1 MQKYLQSAAAKLLS
15 NEGSMKDYLFG
26 FDQRL
31 EQQIMADEVS
41 NAITDKEVLVC
52 EAGTGT
58 GKTLG
63 YLTPIFLAKERAI
76 ISTATKALQDQLF
89 YRDIPVVRRAVGSS
103 KSVALLKGRQN
114 YLCIHR
120 MHESFGDPRIDVLK
134 TKLLMKVKEWSLET
148 LTGDL
153 EELQILKETSDLK
166 TFITSTTDNCLG
178 TDCPKYG
185 NCHVVNARK
194 EAVTSD
200 VVVVNHH
207 LLFADMALKENGF
220 TELLPTADII
230 VLDEAHTLGAYPKPS
245 KRTKLVK
252 QIILRQNPFVVLMS
266 GTPTPESFSQIYHQ
280 VYACA
285 KNPFSQYKTFYK
297 FAKEYVNVTQQMFHS
312 MPSNNYDDGK
322 PEILDRMKPYM
333 ISYTQKEAGFK
344 SKIQEHVLKVQMS
357 ELTYKFVKEMSEHG
371 LIEGKKTKEVILG
384 DTGVKKMSKIH
395 QLFSGTVKLENGKR
409 MVTDLSKAKFIR
421 TEFKNQKI
429 GIFYKFKAEYEAL
442 KQVYGDALTDNLKE
456 FDTTSKSIAL
466 QIASGREGISLKK
479 ADCLVYYNIDF
490 SALSYWQSRDRMTT
504 KDSTAS
510 DVYWIFAEKGIE
522 TKIYKKVTKKKDY
535 TLKHFEKDLL
545 SL

>member
-1 MQKYLQSAAAKLLS
+1 MKFRDYQIRIINTATGVLQAHRFVYL
-15 NEGSMKDYLFG
+15 SM
-26 FDQRL
+26 
-31 EQQIMADEVS
+31 EVR
-41 NAITDKEVLVC
+41 
-52 EAGTGT
+52 T
-58 GKTLG
+58 GKTL
-63 YLTPIFLAKERAI
+63 
-76 ISTATKALQDQLF
+76 TAL
-89 YRDIPVVRRAVGSS
+89 G
-103 KSVALLKGRQN
+103 VAEKLGIQN
-114 YLCIHR
+114 
-120 MHESFGDPRIDVLK
+120 
-134 TKLLMKVKEWSLET
+134 
-148 LTGDL
+148 
-153 EELQILKETSDLK
+153 
-166 TFITSTTDNCLG
+166 
-178 TDCPKYG
+178 
-185 NCHVVNARK
+185 
-194 EAVTSD
+194 
-200 VVVVNHH
+200 
-207 LLFADMALKENGF
+207 LLFVTKKKAISSIEADYKKLMPGYQITVINYESLHKVEGVF
-220 TELLPTADII
+220 DFV

-357 ELTYKFVKEMSEHG
+357 ELTYKFVKEMREHG
-371 LIEGKKTKEVILG
+371 VIEGKKTKEVILG

-409 MVTDLSKAKFIR
+409 MITDLSKAKFIL
-421 TEFKNQKI
+421 TQFKNQKI

-442 KQVYGDALTDNLKE
+442 KQVYGDALTDDLEE
-456 FDTTSKSIAL
+456 FDTTTKSIAL
-466 QIASGREGISLKK
+466 QIVSGREGISLKK

-522 TKIYKKVTKKKDY
+522 TKIYKTVTKKKDY

>member
-1 MQKYLQSAAAKLLS
+1 MKFRDYQIRIINTATGVLQAHRFVYL
-15 NEGSMKDYLFG
+15 SM
-26 FDQRL
+26 
-31 EQQIMADEVS
+31 EVR
-41 NAITDKEVLVC
+41 
-52 EAGTGT
+52 T
-58 GKTLG
+58 GKTL
-63 YLTPIFLAKERAI
+63 
-76 ISTATKALQDQLF
+76 TAL
-89 YRDIPVVRRAVGSS
+89 G
-103 KSVALLKGRQN
+103 VAEKLGIQN
-114 YLCIHR
+114 
-120 MHESFGDPRIDVLK
+120 
-134 TKLLMKVKEWSLET
+134 
-148 LTGDL
+148 
-153 EELQILKETSDLK
+153 
-166 TFITSTTDNCLG
+166 
-178 TDCPKYG
+178 
-185 NCHVVNARK
+185 
-194 EAVTSD
+194 
-200 VVVVNHH
+200 
-207 LLFADMALKENGF
+207 LLFVTKKKAISSIEADYKKLMPDYQITVINYESLHKVEGVF
-220 TELLPTADII
+220 DFV

-357 ELTYKFVKEMSEHG
+357 ELTYKFVKEMREHG
-371 LIEGKKTKEVILG
+371 VIEGKKTKEVILG

-442 KQVYGDALTDNLKE
+442 KQVYGDALTDDLE
-456 FDTTSKSIAL
+456 DFDTTTKSIAL
-466 QIASGREGISLKK
+466 QIVSGREGISLKK

-522 TKIYKKVTKKKDY
+522 TKIYKTVTKKKDY

>member
-1 MQKYLQSAAAKLLS
+1 MELWALGSSKLFCKIMVEFRNYQIQIIEKAKGVLQAHRFVYL
-15 NEGSMKDYLFG
+15 SM
-26 FDQRL
+26 
-31 EQQIMADEVS
+31 EVR
-41 NAITDKEVLVC
+41 
-52 EAGTGT
+52 T
-58 GKTLG
+58 GKTL
-63 YLTPIFLAKERAI
+63 
-76 ISTATKALQDQLF
+76 TAL
-89 YRDIPVVRRAVGSS
+89 G
-103 KSVALLKGRQN
+103 VAEKLGIQN
-114 YLCIHR
+114 
-120 MHESFGDPRIDVLK
+120 
-134 TKLLMKVKEWSLET
+134 
-148 LTGDL
+148 
-153 EELQILKETSDLK
+153 
-166 TFITSTTDNCLG
+166 
-178 TDCPKYG
+178 
-185 NCHVVNARK
+185 
-194 EAVTSD
+194 
-200 VVVVNHH
+200 
-207 LLFADMALKENGF
+207 LLFVTKKKAISSIEADYKKLMPSYQITVINYESLHKVEGVF
-220 TELLPTADII
+220 DFV

-280 VYACA
+280 VYACP

-357 ELTYKFVKEMSEHG
+357 ELTYKFVKEMREHG
-371 LIEGKKTKEVILG
+371 VIEGKKTKEVILG

-442 KQVYGDALTDNLKE
+442 KQVYGDALTDDLEE
-456 FDTTSKSIAL
+456 FDTTTKSIAL
-466 QIASGREGISLKK
+466 QIVSGREGISLKK

-522 TKIYKKVTKKKDY
+522 TKIYKTVTKKKDY

>member
-1 MQKYLQSAAAKLLS
+1 MKFRDYQIRIINTATGVLQAHRFVYL
-15 NEGSMKDYLFG
+15 SM
-26 FDQRL
+26 
-31 EQQIMADEVS
+31 EVR
-41 NAITDKEVLVC
+41 
-52 EAGTGT
+52 T
-58 GKTLG
+58 GKTL
-63 YLTPIFLAKERAI
+63 
-76 ISTATKALQDQLF
+76 TAL
-89 YRDIPVVRRAVGSS
+89 G
-103 KSVALLKGRQN
+103 VAEKLGIQN
-114 YLCIHR
+114 
-120 MHESFGDPRIDVLK
+120 
-134 TKLLMKVKEWSLET
+134 
-148 LTGDL
+148 
-153 EELQILKETSDLK
+153 
-166 TFITSTTDNCLG
+166 
-178 TDCPKYG
+178 
-185 NCHVVNARK
+185 
-194 EAVTSD
+194 
-200 VVVVNHH
+200 
-207 LLFADMALKENGF
+207 LLFVTKKKAISSIEADYKKLMPGYQITVINYESLHKVEGVF
-220 TELLPTADII
+220 DFV

-357 ELTYKFVKEMSEHG
+357 ELTYRFVKEMREHSV
-371 LIEGKKTKEVILG
+371 IEGKKTDDAILG

-395 QLFSGTVKLENGKR
+395 QLFSGTVKLESGKG
-409 MVTDLSKAKFIR
+409 MVTDLSKAKFIHA
-421 TEFKNQKI
+421 EFNNQKI
-429 GIFYKFKAEYEAL
+429 GIFYKFKAEYDAL
-442 KQVYGDALTDNLKE
+442 KQVYGDALTDDLEDFNSTNKN
-456 FDTTSKSIAL
+456 IAL
-466 QIASGREGISLKK
+466 QIVSGREGISLKK

-510 DVYWIFAEKGIE
+510 DVYWIFSEKGIE
-522 TKIYKKVTKKKDY
+522 EKIYRAVTKKKDY

>member
-1 MQKYLQSAAAKLLS
+1 MKFRDYQIRIINTATGVLQAHRFVYL
-15 NEGSMKDYLFG
+15 SM
-26 FDQRL
+26 
-31 EQQIMADEVS
+31 EVR
-41 NAITDKEVLVC
+41 
-52 EAGTGT
+52 T
-58 GKTLG
+58 GKTL
-63 YLTPIFLAKERAI
+63 
-76 ISTATKALQDQLF
+76 TAL
-89 YRDIPVVRRAVGSS
+89 G
-103 KSVALLKGRQN
+103 VAEKLGIQN
-114 YLCIHR
+114 
-120 MHESFGDPRIDVLK
+120 
-134 TKLLMKVKEWSLET
+134 
-148 LTGDL
+148 
-153 EELQILKETSDLK
+153 
-166 TFITSTTDNCLG
+166 
-178 TDCPKYG
+178 
-185 NCHVVNARK
+185 
-194 EAVTSD
+194 
-200 VVVVNHH
+200 
-207 LLFADMALKENGF
+207 LLFVTKKKAISSIEADYKKLMPSYQITVINYESLHKVEGVF
-220 TELLPTADII
+220 DFV

-357 ELTYKFVKEMSEHG
+357 ELTYKFVKEMREHG

-442 KQVYGDALTDNLKE
+442 KQVYGDALTDDLE
-456 FDTTSKSIAL
+456 VFDTTTKSIAL
-466 QIASGREGISLKK
+466 QIVSGREGISLKK

-522 TKIYKKVTKKKDY
+522 TKIYKTVTKKKDY

>member
-1 MQKYLQSAAAKLLS
+1 MKFRDYQIRIINTATGVLQAHRFVYL
-15 NEGSMKDYLFG
+15 SM
-26 FDQRL
+26 
-31 EQQIMADEVS
+31 EVR
-41 NAITDKEVLVC
+41 
-52 EAGTGT
+52 T
-58 GKTLG
+58 GKTL
-63 YLTPIFLAKERAI
+63 
-76 ISTATKALQDQLF
+76 TAL
-89 YRDIPVVRRAVGSS
+89 G
-103 KSVALLKGRQN
+103 VAEKLGIQN
-114 YLCIHR
+114 
-120 MHESFGDPRIDVLK
+120 
-134 TKLLMKVKEWSLET
+134 
-148 LTGDL
+148 
-153 EELQILKETSDLK
+153 
-166 TFITSTTDNCLG
+166 
-178 TDCPKYG
+178 
-185 NCHVVNARK
+185 
-194 EAVTSD
+194 
-200 VVVVNHH
+200 
-207 LLFADMALKENGF
+207 LLFVTKKKAISSIEADYKKLMPDYQITVINYESLHKVEGVF
-220 TELLPTADII
+220 DFL

-357 ELTYKFVKEMSEHG
+357 ELTYKFVKEMREHG
-371 LIEGKKTKEVILG
+371 VIEGKKTKEVILG

-421 TEFKNQKI
+421 TQFKNQKI

-442 KQVYGDALTDNLKE
+442 KQVYGDALTDDLEE
-456 FDTTSKSIAL
+456 FDTTTKSIAL
-466 QIASGREGISLKK
+466 QIVSGREGISLKK

-522 TKIYKKVTKKKDY
+522 TKIYKTVTKKKDY